1 MTVRYRTAPTVPSG
15 AVTQPTRRRDGPP
28 HCPLHGLAS
37 DGVCTAHDVTAM
49 PVVSYTA
56 IPPLLRLA
64 PKRYY
69 FCCTIHGVTPSG
81 RYPASC
87 PVKPGLSSHTYSPMC
102 AAERIARGDRV
113 WYFQALVLYGE
124 NTSSNELSYD
134 RIMRDLFAAHSDE
147 VVEEFQKPLCFKV
160 HRIVLAD
167 TEEQRLCGLF

>member
-28 HCPLHGLAS
+28 HCLLHGLAS

-56 IPPLLRLA
+56 IPPLLRHK

-87 PVKPGLSSHTYSPMC
+87 PVKPGLSSHAYFPAC
-102 AAERIARGDRV
+102 AAERTAKAERT
-113 WYFQALVLYGE
+113 WFFQVRPSFVLKRFRWF
-124 NTSSNELSYD
+124 NE
-134 RIMRDLFAAHSDE
+134 A
-147 VVEEFQKPLCFKV
+147 FQKRGGGAVGATARSYRAVGSRSFCSETLSMV
-160 HRIVLAD
+160 
-167 TEEQRLCGLF
+167 